1 MKGRGRCGMILTMV
15 RPAKNKIGLIIF
27 MVIFA
32 IAAGCAR
39 KAPDDD
45 NVLAQVSNRFITLG
59 DFKKKIARL
68 PAYYQNVVEKNKKRY
83 LDEVIMEAL
92 MYEEALRKGLEKDKE
107 VKEVV
112 NEARKK
118 ILIAKLVKNEVE
130 DNVKVTED
138 ELKSFY
144 ESHKDEFKSPP
155 MWRASHILVSDEQE
169 AKEILSELAKGANFE
184 ELAKAR
190 SMDATASRGG
200 DVGYFRA
207 GQLVPEFEKACLDL
221 KVGEMSGIVH
231 TQFGYHI
238 IKLTDRNEEGV
249 ESYEKAKRKIE
260 SDLKKKKRSELFD
273 KLVADLKEKYGVKI
287 KEDVFKTLDK
297 KS

>member
-1 MKGRGRCGMILTMV
+1 MILTM
-15 RPAKNKIGLIIF
+15 KNKIGLVIIMAIF
-27 MVIFA
+27 VIT
-32 IAAGCAR
+32 AGCAR
-39 KAPDDD
+39 KTSDDD
-45 NVLAQVSNRFITLG
+45 KVLAQVSNRSITLG
-59 DFKKKIARL
+59 DFKKRIARL

-92 MYEEALRKGLEKDKE
+92 MYEEAIRKGLEKDKE

-112 NEARKK
+112 SEARKK

-144 ESHKDEFKSPP
+144 ESHKDEFRSPP

-169 AKEILSELAKGANFE
+169 AKEILAELAKGANFE
-184 ELAKAR
+184 SLAKAR

-200 DVGYFRA
+200 DVGYFKA

-221 KVGEMSGIVH
+221 GVGQTSGIVH

-238 IKLTDRNEEGV
+238 IKLTDRNEEGI

-260 SDLKKKKRSELFD
+260 SELKKKKRSELFD
-273 KLVADLKEKYGVKI
+273 KLVADLKEKYGVEI
-287 KEDVFKTLDK
+287 KKDVLKTIDSGGQVK
-297 KS
+297 GSGAR